1 MGQNALVLL
10 AICKSIRREI
20 LPRFLAAKSQYSV
33 VHKGLDNAIKDED
46 SQKIRQKDSGWSKI
60 ENLLTKG
67 ASSDSRVDILQL
79 ANEISTHPPESLRN
93 MRRVLEET
101 NHGELK
107 DIRDNM
113 TLQCMLSDSTVDN
126 QEIFAFIADKC
137 ELLRVQIIEVFLAR
151 LLSQGLLNS
160 TTTLLHICFKRHK
173 GFTLSNEMW
182 SFFASR
188 VCELGH
194 YLGSCLIYH
203 ELIDNHSR
211 SEEDYPGNLMN
222 ASFLDA
228 PFLLSP
234 YQLTYLGI
242 VFQRH
247 SDSLR
252 IEGLLLYF
260 KTYYSYLGHL
270 ETYKS
275 LKFSLLEATSSKG
288 NLDDALDIYQSL
300 VKSFHG
306 YYRTA
311 PYSEIR
317 KSAMIASFGHF
328 KERRDNIKHNTVQ
341 VPDDAFADIKNTI
354 DILEENSAKDFQL
367 DLYKPFIEENIFS
380 RPHFS
385 SQPLIS
391 GIIKVNDLP
400 VFTNLLKANIE
411 KLMKSSLKEKTGTL
425 HQIVSNSHFSLYQY
439 ILRALSDLG
448 YLRESL
454 LFLQRI
460 PILYPKVKFARFF
473 SDKDFLQL
481 YFHIKNRLLVE
492 SPDYSNSYSKKELYE
507 IFIGIINFHDM
518 VFAVHNSSKVSSK
531 YYEGFFST
539 FVNFPNIDRQSLVFY
554 IDTYIQRTG
563 PDNPTLYF
571 NENDYNKLMH
581 LLTDDDMKTYR
592 RIIKK
597 VA

>member
-1 MGQNALVLL
+1 MAQNALVLS
-10 AICKSIRREI
+10 AIFKSIRWEI
-20 LPRFLAAKSQYSV
+20 LPRFVTAKRQYSI
-33 VHKGLDNAIKDED
+33 VHKGLDTIIKDENFLEI
-46 SQKIRQKDSGWSKI
+46 KQKDREWNKMKDF
-60 ENLLTKG
+60 LTKG
-67 ASSDSRVDILQL
+67 TCSDDRVDILL
-79 ANEISTHPPESLRN
+79 IMNEISTYPQESLRD
-93 MRRVLEET
+93 MRRLLEEMKYGGT
-101 NHGELK
+101 KE
-107 DIRDNM
+107 IRDNM
-113 TLQCMLSDSTVDN
+113 TLQCMLGDSTVGN
-126 QEIFAFIADKC
+126 QEIFAFIADRC

-151 LLSQGLLNS
+151 LLSQGLLNNA
-160 TTTLLHICFKRHK
+160 TTLLHICFKK
-173 GFTLSNEMW
+173 GKDFTLSNEIW
-182 SFFASR
+182 SLFACR
-188 VCELGH
+188 VCEFGH

-203 ELIDNHSR
+203 ELIDNHTR
-211 SEEDYPGNLMN
+211 SEENYPGNLVN
-222 ASFLDA
+222 APFLDA

-234 YQLTYLGI
+234 NQLSYLGI

-247 SDSLR
+247 SDTLR

-288 NLDDALDIYQSL
+288 NLDDALDIYRSL

-317 KSAMIASFGHF
+317 KSAMAASFDHF
-328 KERRDNIKHNTVQ
+328 RERRDNIKQNSVR
-341 VPDDAFADIKNTI
+341 VPDDTFVDIKNSI
-354 DILEENSAKDFQL
+354 DTLEENSAKNFQL

-380 RPHFS
+380 RPHYP

-391 GIIKVNDLP
+391 GVIKVNDLP

-411 KLMKSSLKEKTGTL
+411 KLLKSSLKEKIGTL
-425 HQIVSNSHFSLYQY
+425 HQIVSDSHFSLYQY

-460 PILYPKVKFARFF
+460 PILYPKVKFARFL
-473 SDKDFLQL
+473 SDQDFLQL
-481 YFHIKNRLLVE
+481 YFHIKNRLLME
-492 SPDYSNSYSKKELYE
+492 SPDYSNIYSKKELYD
-507 IFIGIINFHDM
+507 IFIGIMNFHDL

-539 FVNFPNIDRQSLVFY
+539 FVNFPNIDRQSLIFY

-563 PDNPTLYF
+563 SDDLPLYF
-571 NENDYNKLMH
+571 NEHDYNKLMH
-581 LLTDDDMKTYR
+581 FLTDDDMKTYHH
-592 RIIKK
+592 IINK